1 MFIVETLGGN
11 DASARKIQNIKA
23 QPKLFSQIYR
33 HRHINKIA
41 IKKIIFMK
49 KSQMPLVA
57 APAAAAPQATR
68 KPSLKEQPSYLKV
81 VLIRVINMTF
91 LIQEVSVALNRGEE
105 LKKLKERLSA
115 AKLIMEKDPSAKP
128 WMLSRSA
135 FSQKALK
142 AFTWIVC

>member
-1 MFIVETLGGN
+1 
-11 DASARKIQNIKA
+11 
-23 QPKLFSQIYR
+23 
-33 HRHINKIA
+33 
-41 IKKIIFMK
+41 MK
-49 KSQMPLVA
+49 KPQMPLVA

-81 VLIRVINMTF
+81 VLILVVINMTF

>member
-1 MFIVETLGGN
+1 
-11 DASARKIQNIKA
+11 
-23 QPKLFSQIYR
+23 
-33 HRHINKIA
+33 
-41 IKKIIFMK
+41 
-49 KSQMPLVA
+49 MPLVA

-81 VLIRVINMTF
+81 VLIRVVINMTF

>member
-1 MFIVETLGGN
+1 
-11 DASARKIQNIKA
+11 
-23 QPKLFSQIYR
+23 
-33 HRHINKIA
+33 
-41 IKKIIFMK
+41 
-49 KSQMPLVA
+49 MPLVA

-135 FSQKALK
+135 VSQKALK

>member
-1 MFIVETLGGN
+1 
-11 DASARKIQNIKA
+11 
-23 QPKLFSQIYR
+23 
-33 HRHINKIA
+33 
-41 IKKIIFMK
+41 
-49 KSQMPLVA
+49 MPLVA

-81 VLIRVINMTF
+81 VLIRVVINMTF
-91 LIQEVSVALNRGEE
+91 LFQEVSVALNRGEE

-135 FSQKALK
+135 VSQKALK